1 MQGET
6 LILYLA
12 VSEAAVSSVLI
23 RLENKVELPVF
34 YVSRALLDPE
44 TRYPEAEMV
53 ALALM
58 MAAQKLH
65 PYFQAHAILVYT
77 KAPLRKILQNPECS
91 GRLAKWA
98 IELSEFD
105 IEYKPRT
112 SIKGQAVADFI
123 SESTR
128 SDSVLTRENSGEDS
142 WTNPVWKLFVN
153 GSTNQD
159 GSGIGIVLESPKQE
173 KVLKA
178 LRLEFS
184 VSNNEAEY
192 EALLIGL
199 KMARELDVK
208 AIHVFCDSKL
218 VSAQVNTE
226 FQAREP
232 RMAAYLHLVQSVI
245 SCFESF
251 EITHIPRA
259 ENSEADRLARIGS
272 GIDRSSKHHVD
283 ILCSPST
290 DGISINQVDE
300 GPTWMTPIIGYLLRG
315 ELPQDR
321 TKART
326 LRMRAARYTYLA
338 GQLYKRGFSNPL
350 LKCVTADQGLYIMR
364 EIHEGVCSNHTGK
377 NSLLHKI
384 VRQGYYWPSMA
395 KDAEQYVRRCDACQ
409 RFSPLI
415 QQPAK
420 ELNSVLSPWPFTKW
434 GIDLIGPLP
443 LEKYRMKFVMVA
455 IDYYT
460 KWVEA
465 EPLLE
470 ITEARTTSFV
480 WKNIVCRFGIPH
492 SLVSDN
498 GTQFDS
504 AGLKNSVRSWGLR
517 SISLVWLTHS
527 PMDRSRR

>member
-23 RLENKVELPVF
+23 RLENNVELPVF

-44 TRYPEAEMV
+44 TRYPEVEKV

-58 MAAQKLH
+58 TAARKLR
-65 PYFQAHAILVYT
+65 PYFQAHTILVYI
-77 KAPLRKILQNPECS
+77 KAPLRQILQNPECS

-123 SESTR
+123 SEFTR

-142 WTNPVWKLFVN
+142 WTNPVWKLFVD
-153 GSTNQD
+153 GSTNQE

-178 LRLEFS
+178 LRLEFP

-192 EALLIGL
+192 EALLTGL

-218 VSAQVNTE
+218 VSAQINTE

-232 RMAAYLHLVQSVI
+232 RMAAYLQLAQSMI
-245 SCFESF
+245 SCFDSF

-259 ENSEADRLARIGS
+259 ENSEADR
-272 GIDRSSKHHVD
+272 SSKHHVD
-283 ILCSPST
+283 VLCSPST
-290 DGISINQVDE
+290 EGISINQVDE
-300 GPTWMTPIIGYLLRG
+300 GPTWMTPIVGYLLRG

-321 TKART
+321 TEART

-338 GQLYKRGFSNPL
+338 GHLYKWGFSNPL
-350 LKCVTADQGLYIMR
+350 LKCVTVDQGLYIMR
-364 EIHEGVCSNHTGK
+364 EIHEGVCGNHAGK
-377 NSLLHKI
+377 RSLLHKI
-384 VRQGYYWPSMA
+384 MRQGYYWPSMV

-409 RFSPLI
+409 RFLPLI
-415 QQPAK
+415 HQPAE
-420 ELNSVLSPWPFTKW
+420 ELNSVLSPWPFAKW

-443 LEKYRMKFVMVA
+443 LGKY
-455 IDYYT
+455 
-460 KWVEA
+460 
-465 EPLLE
+465 
-470 ITEARTTSFV
+470 
-480 WKNIVCRFGIPH
+480 
-492 SLVSDN
+492 
-498 GTQFDS
+498 
-504 AGLKNSVRSWGLR
+504 
-517 SISLVWLTHS
+517 
-527 PMDRSRR
+527 